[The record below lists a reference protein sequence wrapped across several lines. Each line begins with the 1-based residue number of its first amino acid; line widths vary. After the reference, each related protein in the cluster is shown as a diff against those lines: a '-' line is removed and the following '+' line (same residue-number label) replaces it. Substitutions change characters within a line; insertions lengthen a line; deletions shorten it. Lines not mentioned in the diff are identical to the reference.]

1 MPYSQDKHA
10 ILRLGINDPVVS
22 YAKLEQS
29 LELPGKGFTTIWVA
43 G

>member
-10 ILRLGINDPVVS
+10 ILRLGINDSIIS
-22 YAKLEQS
+22 YAELEHPF
-29 LELPGKGFTTIWVA
+29 ELTGKSFTAIWIT